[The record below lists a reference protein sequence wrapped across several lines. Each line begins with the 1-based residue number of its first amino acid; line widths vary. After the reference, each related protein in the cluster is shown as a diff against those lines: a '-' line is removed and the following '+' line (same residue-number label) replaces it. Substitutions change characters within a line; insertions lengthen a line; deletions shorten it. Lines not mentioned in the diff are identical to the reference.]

1 MIGTIV
7 NTCTIVAGTLLGSLL
22 HRGVKE
28 KYKEVLYTGLGLASL
43 AIGLNATITNLPKSQ
58 YPVLFIVA
66 LAVGGVVGTW
76 LDIDGRFKRMV
87 NKRLK
92 NGGESR
98 LGDGLSTAILLY
110 CIGPLSM
117 LGPVISALKGDH
129 TFLFTNATLD
139 FVSSTVFASTY
150 GLGMVLAAPVLFLWQ
165 GMFYMIAQVSST
177 AISDALMAE
186 LLIVGGLMITGSGL
200 GLLNLKDCKTL
211 NLLPAL
217 IVPVVWFVGLTL
229 FSTP

>member
-7 NTCTIVAGTLLGSLL
+7 NTCTIIVGTLIGSLL
-22 HRGVKE
+22 NRGIKE

-43 AIGLNATITNLPKSQ
+43 AIGLNATITHLPQSQ
-58 YPVLFIVA
+58 YPVLFIVS
-66 LAVGGVVGTW
+66 LAIGGVVGTR
-76 LDIDGRFKRMV
+76 LDIDGRFKRLV
-87 NKRLK
+87 NRKG
-92 NGGESR
+92 GGERR

-139 FVSSTVFASTY
+139 LVSSTVFASTY

-165 GMFYMIAQVSST
+165 GMFWLIAHLSAT
-177 AISDALMAE
+177 AVSDALMSE

-200 GLLNLKDCKTL
+200 GLLQLKDCRTL
-211 NLLPAL
+211 NLLPSL
-217 IVPVVWFVGLTL
+217 LVPVVWFLVKSL
-229 FSTP
+229 FNI